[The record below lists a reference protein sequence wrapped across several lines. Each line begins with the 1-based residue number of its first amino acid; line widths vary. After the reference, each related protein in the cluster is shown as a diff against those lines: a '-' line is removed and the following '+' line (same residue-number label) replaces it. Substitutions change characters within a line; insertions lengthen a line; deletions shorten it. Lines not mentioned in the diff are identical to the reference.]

1 MPANFNLL
9 LLDIAWYYNKFSSE
23 LHKVKRECRNQVP
36 DEWKES
42 QTPNLQD
49 FRIV

>member
-23 LHKVKRECRNQVP
+23 LHKENIRTRSLMSGKRARHQI
-36 DEWKES
+36 
-42 QTPNLQD
+42 
-49 FRIV
+49 FRISE